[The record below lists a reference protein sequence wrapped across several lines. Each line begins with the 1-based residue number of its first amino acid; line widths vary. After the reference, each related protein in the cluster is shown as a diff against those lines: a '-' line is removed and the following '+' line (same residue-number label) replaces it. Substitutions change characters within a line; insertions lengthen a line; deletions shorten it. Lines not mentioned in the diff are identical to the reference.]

1 MATTPIDTSP
11 IAHDPPGSTRLPI
24 IATTPDGHLEIRDR
38 IDTSLDKLESL
49 AQQLIA
55 DDDYV
60 VDPLPFELPTGF
72 LLSVVIPVYN
82 EHKTIAGVLARLRAL
97 PLPLEIIVV
106 DDESTDGTV
115 EKLEQIREL
124 MDITVLFKPRNQGKG
139 AALRTGFRH
148 ATGDIVVVQD
158 ADMEYDP
165 RDIPALIE
173 PIVKKQADI
182 VYGSRFLEHGA
193 VGSSWIHRFGNR
205 FLTRFSN
212 LFTRLRLTDME
223 TCYKAFPRK
232 LLQQLELKQ
241 HRFGF
246 EPEVTAK
253 VARSGATVC
262 ELPIRYAARD
272 WQEGK
277 KIGLRDGINAV
288 YCILRYAILD

>member
-1 MATTPIDTSP
+1 
-11 IAHDPPGSTRLPI
+11 
-24 IATTPDGHLEIRDR
+24 
-38 IDTSLDKLESL
+38 
-49 AQQLIA
+49 
-55 DDDYV
+55 
-60 VDPLPFELPTGF
+60 LPFELPTGF

-115 EKLEQIREL
+115 EKLEQIRDL
-124 MDITVLFKPRNQGKG
+124 TDITVLFKPRNQGKG

-148 ATGDIVVVQD
+148 ATGDVVVVQD

-223 TCYKAFPRK
+223 TCYKAFPRE

-246 EPEVTAK
+246 EPEITAK
-253 VARSGATVC
+253 VARSGATVR

-288 YCILRYAILD
+288 YCILRYAFLD